1 MRPVENPTDEDLLR
15 RMKAGEEEGFTAL
28 YRRRQGAVYRF
39 ALRMSGNPAVAEEVT
54 QEAFMVLVR
63 SPNQFDPARG
73 SLAAFLIGVARNHL
87 LKCWER
93 DRVYL
98 PLDEEP
104 AHENGNRA
112 AHPLLV
118 STGDPATSAAQAE
131 TTERVRQAVLALPL
145 SYREAV
151 VLCDLEELS
160 YEEAAA
166 TLDCAVGT
174 IRSRLHRGRAL
185 LLAKLEVLRQ
195 PARLNARK
203 ASG

>member
-1 MRPVENPTDEDLLR
+1 
-15 RMKAGEEEGFTAL
+15 MKAGEEEGFTAL
-28 YRRRQGAVYRF
+28 YRRRQGAVCRF

-73 SLAAFLIGVARNHL
+73 SLAAFLIGVA
-87 LKCWER
+87 
-93 DRVYL
+93 
-98 PLDEEP
+98 
-104 AHENGNRA
+104 
-112 AHPLLV
+112 
-118 STGDPATSAAQAE
+118 
-131 TTERVRQAVLALPL
+131 
-145 SYREAV
+145 AV